1 MKKVCVLMSTYNGER
16 YLKKQIESIL
26 NQEDVEIHLIVRDD
40 GSTDKTIEILNS
52 YSRQKKLSYYKGNN
66 LGPARSF
73 MDLLNSD
80 YVKEKMDKNTFI
92 AFSDQ
97 DDIWNNKKLKR
108 ATNVLSESDYKNVP
122 AIYACNFQLIDKNDA
137 KITNI
142 NHVVTTDFLSSVIFS
157 SCTGCT
163 MVINYLLYKELVG
176 ITPDNIYMH
185 DDWIHKVCLAIGG
198 KVFFD
203 NNQKNVYYRQ
213 HEDNVIGL
221 KSSLFSKIDSYIEY
235 LKNPKYKD
243 RMLNEYIN
251 IKKFYSNKI
260 SKENLEL
267 VDKIINYKSMSLVPR
282 IIFINEICRKAEI
295 KGFTKDFRVAM
306 FFKRY

>member
-26 NQEDVEIHLIVRDD
+26 NQEDVKIHLIVRDD
-40 GSTDKTIEILNS
+40 GSTDGTIKILNS
-52 YSRQKKLSYYKGNN
+52 YSRQKKLIYYKGIN

-73 MDLLNSD
+73 MDLLKSD
-80 YVKEKMDKNTFI
+80 YVKEEMDQDTFI

-97 DDIWNNKKLKR
+97 DDIWNKKKLKR
-108 ATNVLSESDYKNVP
+108 ATNVLSESNYKKVP
-122 AIYACNFQLIDKNDA
+122 AIYACNFQLIDKND
-137 KITNI
+137 TNMPNI

-163 MVINYLLYKELVG
+163 MVINYRLYKELVG
-176 ITPDNIYMH
+176 ITPNNIYMH

-203 NNQKNVYYRQ
+203 SNQKNVFYRQ

-221 KSSLFSKIDSYIEY
+221 KSNLFSKVDSYIEY
-235 LKNPKYKD
+235 LRNPKYKD

-251 IKKFYSNKI
+251 IKKFYSSKI
-260 SKENLEL
+260 SQDNLEL
-267 VDKIINYKSMSLVPR
+267 IDKIINYKNMSLISR
-282 IIFINEICRKAEI
+282 IKFTNDMCKKSNI